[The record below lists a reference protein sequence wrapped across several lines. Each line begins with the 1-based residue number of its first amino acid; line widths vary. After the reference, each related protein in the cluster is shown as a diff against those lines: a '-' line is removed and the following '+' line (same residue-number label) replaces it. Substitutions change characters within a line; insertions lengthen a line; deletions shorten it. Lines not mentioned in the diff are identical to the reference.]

1 MPSLDPQLRQ
11 LLSSLRGRV
20 RRYIVADS
28 LLALLA
34 LLLSAF
40 WIGLLVDFL
49 PVRLGGTE
57 MPRSARTV
65 LLLVVGIALVVLIAR
80 LLIGRLRR
88 PLPDDSLALLVE
100 RHHPELGGRLV
111 TAVQL
116 NREHR
121 QGDSHS
127 PALLQQVHAEA
138 ARAVGGVDSNRIFR
152 WRPLWKKVGL
162 VVPLAL
168 ATAGFAAF
176 SPSAFGRAA
185 SRLLLLTDAPWP
197 RQARLEMVGIELPAI
212 TADESDPQPPKLI
225 EFRERVARLPRGSSG
240 TLRIAAAAEN
250 AIVPEVCTAYFTT
263 AGGIQGQAN
272 LRRVGRVVDGEQTFV
287 LDGPPLAG
295 LSETVTLSIRGL
307 DARLDDFR
315 IEAVEPPAL
324 SKLTVVATDPAYL
337 RPLPTGDAEPA
348 SSTRRIDYQAGLRVR
363 EGSDTILTAK
373 SSVPLGKVDA
383 RMLVAGNPV
392 DAPPVTLSADGSEF
406 SVAIEDFRR
415 PATIIVVPE
424 DREGISAQVPYRYF
438 LGVVADEKPEVEMRL
453 RGIGTAVT
461 PNARIPLQ
469 GRAEDDYEIANA
481 LVTLSS
487 VATAPAAAAVEP
499 AEGEEVAAPPAVP
512 APSVPLPIE
521 TGRDGEF
528 EMLVDLR
535 ELAAAQP
542 PAFPALEPGAA
553 INLLAEASDRYDLD
567 GQTHRSAS
575 QLYRL
580 EIVTPENLLA
590 LLERR
595 ELALRARLE
604 QTIEETRLMRD
615 SLSGLTAELDTPPTP
630 APPAEAAPEI
640 SPPAEAAP
648 EIPTS
653 AEAAPE
659 TPAAETP
666 AAEASPAAGGESPQP
681 ESAAAV
687 VEAPAAV
694 EADSPQRQ
702 RQILRLRTQQIGL
715 QATKTADELQGI
727 ATSLDDLLEEMANNR
742 VDSVDRS
749 ERIGGGVRDPLRKV
763 IAGDLALLVDQ
774 IRGVEQRI
782 GVVAADPAEPTS
794 AAASAQAVQ
803 TAEQVLLQLTAILEK
818 MLDLESYNEILDMVR
833 ELIENQDELMEETKK
848 EQKRRVLDLFE

>member
-65 LLLVVGIALVVLIAR
+65 LLVVVGISLVVLIAR
-80 LLIGRLRR
+80 LLVGRLRR

-197 RQARLEMVGIELPAI
+197 RQARLEMIGIELPAI

-272 LRRVGRVVDGEQTFV
+272 LRRVGRVVDGVQTFV

-307 DARLDDFR
+307 DARLDGFR

-337 RPLPTGDAEPA
+337 RPQPTGDAEPA

-373 SSVPLGKVDA
+373 SSVPLGNVDA

-392 DAPPVTLSADGSEF
+392 DAPPVTLSADGTEF
-406 SVAIEDFRR
+406 SVAIDDFRR
-415 PATIIVVPE
+415 PATIILVPE

-469 GRAEDDYEIANA
+469 GRAEDDYEIASA
-481 LVTLSS
+481 VVTLSS

-499 AEGEEVAAPPAVP
+499 AEGEEVAAPPAAPV
-512 APSVPLPIE
+512 PSVPLPIE
-521 TGRDGEF
+521 SGRDGEF

-630 APPAEAAPEI
+630 VSPAGAAPAT
-640 SPPAEAAP
+640 PAA
-648 EIPTS
+648 
-653 AEAAPE
+653 E

-666 AAEASPAAGGESPQP
+666 AAEGSPAAGGESPQP
-681 ESAAAV
+681 EPAAAV

-702 RQILRLRTQQIGL
+702 SQILRLRTQQIGL

-763 IAGDLALLVDQ
+763 IAGDLALLVEQ

-782 GVVAADPAEPTS
+782 GVAAADPAEPTA
-794 AAASAQAVQ
+794 AAASAQTVQ

-833 ELIENQDELMEETKK
+833 ELIENQDKLMEETKK

>member
-34 LLLSAF
+34 VLLSAF

-225 EFRERVARLPRGSSG
+225 EFRDRVARLPRGSSG
-240 TLRIAAAAEN
+240 TLRIAAAAEK

-324 SKLTVVATDPAYL
+324 SKLTVVTTDPTYL
-337 RPLPTGDAEPA
+337 RPLPSGDTEPA

-487 VATAPAAAAVEP
+487 VATTLAAAAVEP
-499 AEGEEVAAPPAVP
+499 AEGEEVAAAP

-542 PAFPALEPGAA
+542 PAFPAVEPGAA

-630 APPAEAAPEI
+630 APPAEAAPET
-640 SPPAEAAP
+640 PAP
-648 EIPTS
+648 

-659 TPAAETP
+659 TPAPETP
-666 AAEASPAAGGESPQP
+666 AAEASSAAGGEAPRP

-687 VEAPAAV
+687 AEAPAAV

-702 RQILRLRTQQIGL
+702 SQILRLRTQQIGL

-782 GVVAADPAEPTS
+782 GVAAADPAEPTS

>member
-40 WIGLLVDFL
+40 WIGLLIDFL

-65 LLLVVGIALVVLIAR
+65 LLLVVGVALLVLIGR

-127 PALLQQVHAEA
+127 PALLQHVHEEA

-152 WRPLWKKVGL
+152 WRPLWNKVG
-162 VVPLAL
+162 VVLPLAL
-168 ATAGFAAF
+168 ATTAFAAF

-185 SRLLLLTDAPWP
+185 GRLLLLTDAPWP
-197 RQARLEMVGIELPAI
+197 RQARLEMIGIELPSI
-212 TADESDPQPPKLI
+212 SADESDPQPPKMI

-240 TLRIAAAAEN
+240 TLRIAAAAES

-272 LRRVGRVVDGEQTFV
+272 LRRVGRVVDGQQTFV

-324 SKLTVVATDPAYL
+324 SKLTVVTTDPAYL
-337 RPLPTGDAEPA
+337 TPVGEGDAEPA
-348 SSTRRIDYQAGLRVR
+348 PATRRIDYQAGLRVR

-383 RMLVAGNPV
+383 WMLVAGNPV
-392 DAPPVTLSADGSEF
+392 GSPPVTLSADGSEF
-406 SVAIEDFRR
+406 SVAIDDFRR

-469 GRAEDDYEIANA
+469 GRAEDDYGIADA

-487 VATAPAAAAVEP
+487 VPNAPAVASVEP
-499 AEGEEVAAPPAVP
+499 AEGEEAAAQPAPP

-521 TGRDGEF
+521 TTRDGEF

-535 ELAAAQP
+535 DLAATQP
-542 PAFPALEPGAA
+542 PAFPALEPGGA

-567 GQTHRSAS
+567 GQTHRSIS

-604 QTIEETRLMRD
+604 QTIEETRLLRD
-615 SLSGLTAELDTPPTP
+615 SLTGLTAELDVP
-630 APPAEAAPEI
+630 PPAEAAPA
-640 SPPAEAAP
+640 SPAPAEAAP
-648 EIPTS
+648 T
-653 AEAAPE
+653 
-659 TPAAETP
+659 
-666 AAEASPAAGGESPQP
+666 AEASPSASGESPQP
-681 ESAAAV
+681 DPAAAV
-687 VEAPAAV
+687 PERPAATEAPAED

-702 RQILRLRTQQIGL
+702 NQILRLRTQQIGL

-763 IAGDLALLVDQ
+763 IAGDLALLVEQ

-782 GVVAADPAEPTS
+782 GATPADPAAPT
-794 AAASAQAVQ
+794 ATAASAQAVQ